1 MSRRGAGTGA
11 GVAPTG
17 RAVGTGGGPPRP
29 GTAGGGPRLGIGG
42 GPARITGGGLCTGGT
57 FFGEIGGFGEVGSLS
72 TVLPSGDSSDATCVR
87 GRGRGRARGAGGVS
101 VEFRLSSLLLRGRVD

>member
-1 MSRRGAGTGA
+1 MELLMSRRGAGTGA

-17 RAVGTGGGPPRP
+17 RALGTGGGPPRP

-57 FFGEIGGFGEVGSLS
+57 FFGEVGGLS
-72 TVLPSGDSSDATCVR
+72 TVLPSDDSSGATCVR
-87 GRGRGRARGAGGVS
+87 GRGRGRTRGVAGVS